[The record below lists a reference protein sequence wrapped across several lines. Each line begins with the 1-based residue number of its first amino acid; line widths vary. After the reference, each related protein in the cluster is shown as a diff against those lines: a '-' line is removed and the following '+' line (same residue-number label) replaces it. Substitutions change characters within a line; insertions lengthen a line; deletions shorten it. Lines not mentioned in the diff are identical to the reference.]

1 MSKLNRKY
9 TALLL
14 RAKLHPLALAKTKK
28 LVNNASDLELVI
40 IHSYVTAQLKAR
52 GLIDNE

>member
-1 MSKLNRKY
+1 MAKLNRRY

-40 IHSYVTAQLKAR
+40 IHSYVTSQLKAR